1 MEQWMRSQEDDWI
14 LQKNKRR
21 VASDR
26 EISKQLGRPSKEG
39 GQKRGRGVDSNIPP
53 SMSRANRNNHKKQ
66 RKFKL
71 VNVDWGNNIEGNK
84 LNLNNLVENIE
95 ENTAGGRGVPDPLT
109 TENGGTDQQ
118 EGRTNILEIREAAE
132 TPEIPDVDNI
142 VDRTDGGLNIVD
154 RGCENICE
162 NICRNICENE
172 NDTDTNIGNSVSR
185 ECNIVKKMCLEH
197 GRGAILKKY
206 KKRIW
211 TKIKKTGLFGYRTVT
226 SINWICPE
234 APTQPHLV

>member
-1 MEQWMRSQEDDWI
+1 M
-14 LQKNKRR
+14 
-21 VASDR
+21 
-26 EISKQLGRPSKEG
+26 
-39 GQKRGRGVDSNIPP
+39 
-53 SMSRANRNNHKKQ
+53 
-66 RKFKL
+66 
-71 VNVDWGNNIEGNK
+71 
-84 LNLNNLVENIE
+84 
-95 ENTAGGRGVPDPLT
+95 
-109 TENGGTDQQ
+109 
-118 EGRTNILEIREAAE
+118 
-132 TPEIPDVDNI
+132 
-142 VDRTDGGLNIVD
+142 DRTDGGLNIVD

-211 TKIKKTGLFGYRTVT
+211 TKIKKAGLFGYRTVT